1 MKKILYSF
9 IVLFSALIFN
19 SCSTDEQQND
29 SKGLVDLRTIQFTV
43 SEESFGEDKQ
53 LTRSLA
59 EPAKQIVDLGNG
71 VSAEVAVER
80 DAKDKEATR
89 AAAPLTDGTYCI
101 YAVGSDGKR
110 IKGAGKLG
118 KGVVKDG
125 VLKLD
130 ESTDLILPAGQYT
143 FVCYNKYVTD
153 DGNKLTFT
161 DDSRARVGTTT
172 QIITASPSRQKVA
185 FVMKRQ
191 IARVRFKITAYTQ
204 AMANIDA
211 KLVSTANQP
220 TSISYSDLIAN
231 PQVVTSVPVDKA
243 VEFPTTSNTK
253 NILAFDFFTSY
264 QYYLAG
270 TDGKALKLS
279 FSEGTVYQKSLA
291 GKEFTLN
298 NLGILEGNGSYT
310 VRIKLMT
317 TPLYLYQDGTIGIY
331 EERGTRTP
339 IGVMVTEKTK
349 ENAQP
354 GEEGAGLAISLKYV
368 DLGKHESGAAK
379 LSRFPIGE
387 SLIDNN
393 VAYDEDKNEGGT
405 PAWAKRL
412 YNDLNGYYNTWNTA
426 SNGPNAKVKYP
437 TTPKAD
443 INMIVGPYD
452 VNQPYYLAGHYN
464 PGVAVTGSNVSKW
477 FLPTIGQIIL
487 ALRTLK
493 IVDVPLSTFITNP
506 GEYYGL
512 SLTLKEPDE
521 ETGEFDIKDIAF
533 TKVGGHALDDDDF
546 ENKSA
551 GVTYMSTSTFTSK
564 HNGNALV
571 GFGGDLH
578 IERRNVGTA
587 VRPFVHF

>member
-1 MKKILYSF
+1 MKKILYSL
-9 IVLFSALIFN
+9 IVLFSGLIFN

-71 VSAEVAVER
+71 FSAEVAVER

-89 AAAPLTDGTYCI
+89 AAAPLSDGTYFI

-110 IKGAGKLG
+110 IKGADKLG
-118 KGVVKDG
+118 KGIVKDG
-125 VLKLD
+125 ELKLD
-130 ESTDLILPAGQYT
+130 ESTPLILPAGQYT
-143 FVCYNKYVTD
+143 FVCYNEYVTD
-153 DGNKLTFT
+153 NGDKLTFT

-172 QIITASPSRQKVA
+172 QIITPTPRKQKVA

-231 PQVVTSVPVDKA
+231 PQTVTSVPVDKA

-279 FSEGTVYQKSLA
+279 FSQGTVYQKSLA

-368 DLGKHESGAAK
+368 DLGKGVNGVPR
-379 LSRFPIGE
+379 LSQFPTRE
-387 SLIDNN
+387 YVIDNN
-393 VAYDEDKNEGGT
+393 VMYDVEEEGGT
-405 PAWAKRL
+405 PAWAKKL

-426 SNGPNAKVKYP
+426 SHGPNAKVKYP

-443 INMIVGPYD
+443 INYWDADGTH
-452 VNQPYYLAGHYN
+452 QPYYIAGHYN

-477 FLPTIGQIIL
+477 FLPTIGQYIL
-487 ALRTLK
+487 ALRKLK
-493 IVDVPLSTFITNP
+493 IADVQLS
-506 GEYYGL
+506 
-512 SLTLKEPDE
+512 DM
-521 ETGEFDIKDIAF
+521 ETDLGGGNDFSSFKKDINAGSF
-533 TKVGGHALDDDDF
+533 KDEVFSKVGGEPLHKSPPSTELYSPETVWTSISAGTLYSAVMAF
-546 ENKSA
+546 WEENKIQTGIMQCYS
-551 GVTYMSTSTFTSK
+551 FQ
-564 HNGNALV
+564 L
-571 GFGGDLH
+571 
-578 IERRNVGTA
+578 

>member
-9 IVLFSALIFN
+9 IVLLSGLIFN

-53 LTRSLA
+53 LTRSVA
-59 EPAKQIVDLGNG
+59 EPVKKLVDLGNG
-71 VSAEVAVER
+71 FTAEVAVER
-80 DAKDKEATR
+80 DAKDKEVTR

-130 ESTDLILPAGQYT
+130 ERTDLILPAGQYT

-153 DGNKLTFT
+153 DGDKLTFT
-161 DDSRARVGTTT
+161 DDTRARVGTTT
-172 QIITASPSRQKVA
+172 QIITATPSRQKVA
-185 FVMKRQ
+185 FIMKRQ
-191 IARVRFKITAYTQ
+191 VARVRFKITAYTQ
-204 AMANIDA
+204 AISNIDA
-211 KLVSTANQP
+211 KLVSTADQP

-279 FSEGTVYQKSLA
+279 FSQGTIYQKSLA

-368 DLGKHESGAAK
+368 DLGKDGNVPR
-379 LSRFPIGE
+379 LSHLSNGKYF
-387 SLIDNN
+387 IDNN
-393 VAYDEDKNEGGT
+393 VAYDVEAEGGT

-426 SNGPNAKVKYP
+426 SNGPNTKAKYP
-437 TTPKAD
+437 NTAKAD
-443 INMIVGPYD
+443 IYD
-452 VNQPYYLAGHYN
+452 NLDQPYYLAGHYN

-477 FLPTIGQIIL
+477 FLPTVGQFIL

-512 SLTLKEPDE
+512 WFDFLLPDE
-521 ETGEFDIKDIAF
+521 ETGELNVKDIAF
-533 TKVGGHALDDDDF
+533 TKVGGHTLFDDRF
-546 ENKSA
+546 QNKSA
-551 GVTYMSTSTFTSK
+551 GVTYAWTSTFASNSET
-564 HNGNALV
+564 NAVV
-571 GFGGDLH
+571 GFGGDIH
-578 IERRNVGTA
+578 IRTMDTGS

>member
-9 IVLFSALIFN
+9 IVLLSGLIFN

-130 ESTDLILPAGQYT
+130 ERTDLILPAGKYT

-153 DGNKLTFT
+153 DGDKLTFT
-161 DDSRARVGTTT
+161 DDSRALVGTTT

-220 TSISYSDLIAN
+220 TSISYSDLITN

-243 VEFPTTSNTK
+243 VAFPTTSNTK

-279 FSEGTVYQKSLA
+279 FSQGTVYQKSLA

-354 GEEGAGLAISLKYV
+354 GEEGAGLAVSLKYATYINR
-368 DLGKHESGAAK
+368 E
-379 LSRFPIGE
+379 GE
-387 SLIDNN
+387 ITPLTCIQSNAGDMDNN
-393 VAYDEDKNEGGT
+393 VSYYSNYGFAADALET
-405 PAWAKRL
+405 AKKQFT
-412 YNDLNGYYNTWNTA
+412 DLNGYYYTWDPA
-426 SNGPNAKVKYP
+426 SHGDVMKAEFP
-437 TTPKAD
+437 TTPK
-443 INMIVGPYD
+443 GD
-452 VNQPYYLAGHYN
+452 VNGYFGDGYLQAYYVAGHYN
-464 PGVAVTGSNVSKW
+464 PGVTVTGTNVSKW
-477 FLPTIGQIIL
+477 FLPTVGQYFL
-487 ALRTLK
+487 AFRKLK
-493 IVDVPLSTFITNP
+493 IMDVQLSDMNLVGFVPYIEKNINA
-506 GEYYGL
+506 G
-512 SLTLKEPDE
+512 SFKEE
-521 ETGEFDIKDIAF
+521 VFS
-533 TKVGGHALDDDDF
+533 KVGGDPLHKIPYSTVLEQVWVSNYIETMYNMTLVYYD
-546 ENKSA
+546 EGKIETTMQR
-551 GVTYMSTSTFTSK
+551 TY
-564 HNGNALV
+564 NGCC
-571 GFGGDLH
+571 
-578 IERRNVGTA
+578 

>member
-1 MKKILYSF
+1 MKKILYSL
-9 IVLFSALIFN
+9 IVLLSGLIFN

-80 DAKDKEATR
+80 DAKDKEVTR

-130 ESTDLILPAGQYT
+130 ERTDLILPAGQYT

-153 DGNKLTFT
+153 DGDKLTFT

-172 QIITASPSRQKVA
+172 QIITATPSRQKVA
-185 FVMKRQ
+185 FIMKRQ
-191 IARVRFKITAYTQ
+191 VARVRFKITAYTQ
-204 AMANIDA
+204 AISNIDA
-211 KLVSTANQP
+211 KLVSTADQP

-279 FSEGTVYQKSLA
+279 FSQGTIYQKSLA

-368 DLGKHESGAAK
+368 DLGKDGNVPR
-379 LSRFPIGE
+379 LSHLSNGKYF
-387 SLIDNN
+387 IDNN
-393 VAYDEDKNEGGT
+393 VAYDVEAEGGT

-426 SNGPNAKVKYP
+426 SNGPNAKAKYP
-437 TTPKAD
+437 NTAKAD
-443 INMIVGPYD
+443 IYD
-452 VNQPYYLAGHYN
+452 NLDQPYYLAGHYN

-477 FLPTIGQIIL
+477 FLPTVGQFIL

-512 SLTLKEPDE
+512 WFDFLLPDE
-521 ETGEFDIKDIAF
+521 ETGELNVKDIAF
-533 TKVGGHALDDDDF
+533 TKVGGHTLFDDRF
-546 ENKSA
+546 QNKSA
-551 GVTYMSTSTFTSK
+551 GVTYAWTSTFASNSET
-564 HNGNALV
+564 NAVV
-571 GFGGDLH
+571 GFGGDIH
-578 IERRNVGTA
+578 IRTMDTGS

>member
-1 MKKILYSF
+1 MKKILYSL
-9 IVLFSALIFN
+9 IVLLSGLIFN
-19 SCSTDEQQND
+19 SCSTEEQQND

-89 AAAPLTDGTYCI
+89 ATAPLTDGTYCI

-130 ESTDLILPAGQYT
+130 ERTDLILPAGQYT

-153 DGNKLTFT
+153 DGDKLTFT
-161 DDSRARVGTTT
+161 DDTRARVGTTT
-172 QIITASPSRQKVA
+172 QIITATPSRQKVA
-185 FVMKRQ
+185 FIMKRQ
-191 IARVRFKITAYTQ
+191 VARVRFKITAYTQ
-204 AMANIDA
+204 AISNIDA
-211 KLVSTANQP
+211 KLVSTADQP
-220 TSISYSDLIAN
+220 TSISYSGLIAN
-231 PQVVTSVPVDKA
+231 PKAVTSTSVDKA
-243 VEFPTTSNTK
+243 VAFPATSNTK
-253 NILAFDFFTSY
+253 NILAFDFFTPY

-279 FSEGTVYQKSLA
+279 FSQGTVYQKSLA
-291 GKEFTLN
+291 GKELTLN

-368 DLGKHESGAAK
+368 DLGKGVNGVPR
-379 LSRFPIGE
+379 LSQFPTRE
-387 SLIDNN
+387 YVIDNN
-393 VAYDEDKNEGGT
+393 VMYDVEEEGGT
-405 PAWAKRL
+405 PAWAKKL

-426 SNGPNAKVKYP
+426 SHGPNAKAKYP
-437 TTPKAD
+437 NTPKAD
-443 INMIVGPYD
+443 ISIIGKD
-452 VNQPYYLAGHYN
+452 DANQPYYLAGHYN

-477 FLPTIGQIIL
+477 FLPTIGQFIL

-512 SLTLKEPDE
+512 WMILKEPDE
-521 ETGEFDIKDIAF
+521 ETGELNIKDIAF
-533 TKVGGHALDDDDF
+533 TKAGGHVLNDDDF
-546 ENKSA
+546 QNRSA
-551 GVTYMSTSTFTSK
+551 NITYVWTSTFAS
-564 HNGNALV
+564 NYDANALV
-571 GFGGDLH
+571 GFGGDISL
-578 IERRNVGTA
+578 GTKGGIGAA

>member
-1 MKKILYSF
+1 MKKILYSL
-9 IVLFSALIFN
+9 IVLFSGLIFN

-89 AAAPLTDGTYCI
+89 AAAPLTDGTYFI

-130 ESTDLILPAGQYT
+130 ERTDLILPAGQYT

-172 QIITASPSRQKVA
+172 QIITATPSRQKVA

-231 PQVVTSVPVDKA
+231 PQVVTSIPVDKA
-243 VEFPTTSNTK
+243 VAFPTSSDTK

-279 FSEGTVYQKSLA
+279 FSQGTIYQKSLA

-368 DLGKHESGAAK
+368 DLRTVVNGVPR
-379 LSRFPIGE
+379 LSQFPTRE
-387 SLIDNN
+387 YVIDNN
-393 VAYDEDKNEGGT
+393 VMYDVEEEGGT

-412 YNDLNGYYNTWNTA
+412 YNDLNGYYNTWNIA
-426 SNGPNAKVKYP
+426 SHGPNAKVKYP

-443 INMIVGPYD
+443 INMIVGPYN

-477 FLPTIGQIIL
+477 FLPTIGQFIL

-512 SLTLKEPDE
+512 WMILKEPDE
-521 ETGEFDIKDIAF
+521 ETGELNIKDIAF
-533 TKVGGHALDDDDF
+533 TKAGGHVLNDDDF
-546 ENKSA
+546 QNRSA
-551 GVTYMSTSTFTSK
+551 NITYVWTSTFAS
-564 HNGNALV
+564 NYDANALV
-571 GFGGDLH
+571 GFGGDISL
-578 IERRNVGTA
+578 GTKGGIGAA

>member
-9 IVLFSALIFN
+9 IVLLSGLIFN

-130 ESTDLILPAGQYT
+130 ERTDLILPAGKYT

-153 DGNKLTFT
+153 DGDKLTFT

-172 QIITASPSRQKVA
+172 QIITATPSRQKVA

-220 TSISYSDLIAN
+220 TSISYSGLIAN
-231 PQVVTSVPVDKA
+231 PQVVTSIPVDKA

-253 NILAFDFFTSY
+253 NILAFDFFTPY

-368 DLGKHESGAAK
+368 DLGKDESGAAK
-379 LSRFPIGE
+379 LSKFPIGE

-393 VAYDEDKNEGGT
+393 VAYDEDENEGGT

-426 SNGPNAKVKYP
+426 SHGPNAKVKYP

-443 INMIVGPYD
+443 INMIVGPYN

-493 IVDVPLSTFITNP
+493 IVDVPLNTFITEP

-512 SLTLKEPDE
+512 SFTLKEPDE
-521 ETGEFDIKDIAF
+521 ETGELNIKDIAF
-533 TKVGGHALDDDDF
+533 TKVGGHALDDYDF

-551 GVTYMSTSTFTSK
+551 GVTYISTSTFTSK
-564 HNGNALV
+564 RNANALV

-578 IERRNVGTA
+578 IERRNVVTA

>member
-1 MKKILYSF
+1 MKKILYSL
-9 IVLFSALIFN
+9 IVLLSGLIFN

-71 VSAEVAVER
+71 FTAEVAVER

-89 AAAPLTDGTYCI
+89 ATAPLTDGTYCI

-130 ESTDLILPAGQYT
+130 ERTDLILPAGQYT

-153 DGNKLTFT
+153 DGDKLTFT

-172 QIITASPSRQKVA
+172 QIITATPSRQKVA

-191 IARVRFKITAYTQ
+191 VARVRFKITAYTQ
-204 AMANIDA
+204 SISNIDA
-211 KLVSTANQP
+211 KLVSTADQP
-220 TSISYSDLIAN
+220 TSISYSGLIAN
-231 PQVVTSVPVDKA
+231 PKAVTSTSVDKA
-243 VEFPTTSNTK
+243 VAFPTTSNTK

-368 DLGKHESGAAK
+368 DLGKLENGVAQLSELSSG
-379 LSRFPIGE
+379 E
-387 SLIDNN
+387 YLIDNN
-393 VAYDEDKNEGGT
+393 VMYDVEAEGGT
-405 PAWAKRL
+405 PAWAKKL

-426 SNGPNAKVKYP
+426 SNGPNAKAKYP
-437 TTPKAD
+437 NTPKAD
-443 INMIVGPYD
+443 IA
-452 VNQPYYLAGHYN
+452 NQPYYFAGHYN

-477 FLPTIGQIIL
+477 FLPTVGQFIL

-512 SLTLKEPDE
+512 WFDFLLPDE
-521 ETGEFDIKDIAF
+521 ETGELNIKDIAF
-533 TKVGGHALDDDDF
+533 TKAGGHALDDDDF

-551 GVTYMSTSTFTSK
+551 GITYIWTSTFASNNDT
-564 HNGNALV
+564 NVLV
-571 GFGGDLH
+571 GFGGD
-578 IERRNVGTA
+578 VGISTKNTLAA

>member
-1 MKKILYSF
+1 MKKILYSL
-9 IVLFSALIFN
+9 IVLLSGLIFN

-220 TSISYSDLIAN
+220 TSISYSGLIAN
-231 PQVVTSVPVDKA
+231 PQVVTSIPVDKA

-368 DLGKHESGAAK
+368 DLGKDESGAAK
-379 LSRFPIGE
+379 LSKFPIGE

-393 VAYDEDKNEGGT
+393 VAYDEDENEGGT

-426 SNGPNAKVKYP
+426 SHGPNAKVKYP

-443 INMIVGPYD
+443 INMIVGPYN

-493 IVDVPLSTFITNP
+493 IVDVPLNTFITEP

-512 SLTLKEPDE
+512 SFTLKEPDE
-521 ETGEFDIKDIAF
+521 ETGELNIKDIAF
-533 TKVGGHALDDDDF
+533 TKVGGHALDDYDF

-551 GVTYMSTSTFTSK
+551 GVTYISTSTFTSK
-564 HNGNALV
+564 RNANALV

-578 IERRNVGTA
+578 IERRNVVTA

>member
-1 MKKILYSF
+1 MKKILYGF
-9 IVLFSALIFN
+9 IVLLSALIFN

-89 AAAPLTDGTYCI
+89 ATAPLTDGTYCI

-130 ESTDLILPAGQYT
+130 ESTDLILPAGKYT

-153 DGNKLTFT
+153 DGDKLTFT

-220 TSISYSDLIAN
+220 TSISYSGLIAN
-231 PQVVTSVPVDKA
+231 PQVVTSVPIDKA

-279 FSEGTVYQKSLA
+279 FSQGTIYQKSLA

-317 TPLYLYQDGTIGIY
+317 TPLYLFQDGTIGIY

-368 DLGKHESGAAK
+368 DLGKRENGVPR
-379 LSRFPIGE
+379 LSQFPTRE
-387 SLIDNN
+387 YVIDNN
-393 VAYDEDKNEGGT
+393 VMYDVEAEGGT
-405 PAWAKRL
+405 TAWAKKL
-412 YNDLNGYYNTWNTA
+412 YNDLNGYYYTWNPA
-426 SNGPNAKVKYP
+426 SHGPNAKAKYP

-443 INMIVGPYD
+443 INIFGGHGAH
-452 VNQPYYLAGHYN
+452 QAYYIAGHYN

-477 FLPTIGQIIL
+477 FLPTIGQFIL

-512 SLTLKEPDE
+512 WMILKEPDE
-521 ETGEFDIKDIAF
+521 ETGELNIKDIAF
-533 TKVGGHALDDDDF
+533 TKAGGHVLNDDDF
-546 ENKSA
+546 QNRSA
-551 GVTYMSTSTFTSK
+551 NITYVWTSTFAS
-564 HNGNALV
+564 NYDANALV
-571 GFGGDLH
+571 GFGGDISLGTKGG
-578 IERRNVGTA
+578 IEAA

>member
-1 MKKILYSF
+1 MKKILYSL
-9 IVLFSALIFN
+9 IVLLSGLIFN

-80 DAKDKEATR
+80 DAKDKEVTR

-130 ESTDLILPAGQYT
+130 ERTDLILPAGQYT

-153 DGNKLTFT
+153 DGDKLTFT
-161 DDSRARVGTTT
+161 DDTRARVGTTT
-172 QIITASPSRQKVA
+172 QIITATPSRQKVA
-185 FVMKRQ
+185 FIMKRQ
-191 IARVRFKITAYTQ
+191 VARVRFKITAYTQ
-204 AMANIDA
+204 AISNIDA
-211 KLVSTANQP
+211 KLVSTADQP

-279 FSEGTVYQKSLA
+279 FSQGTIYQKSLA

-368 DLGKHESGAAK
+368 DLGKDGNVPR
-379 LSRFPIGE
+379 LSHLSNGKYF
-387 SLIDNN
+387 IDNN
-393 VAYDEDKNEGGT
+393 VAYDVEAEGGT

-426 SNGPNAKVKYP
+426 SNGPNAKAKYP
-437 TTPKAD
+437 NTAKAD
-443 INMIVGPYD
+443 IYD
-452 VNQPYYLAGHYN
+452 NLDQPYYLAGHYN

-477 FLPTIGQIIL
+477 FLPTVGQFIL

-512 SLTLKEPDE
+512 WFDFLLPDE
-521 ETGEFDIKDIAF
+521 ETGELNVKDIAF
-533 TKVGGHALDDDDF
+533 TKVGGHTLFDDRF
-546 ENKSA
+546 QNKSA
-551 GVTYMSTSTFTSK
+551 GVTYAWTSTFASNSET
-564 HNGNALV
+564 NAVV
-571 GFGGDLH
+571 GFGGDIH
-578 IERRNVGTA
+578 IRTMDTGS

>member
-1 MKKILYSF
+1 MKKILYSL
-9 IVLFSALIFN
+9 IVLLSGLIFN
-19 SCSTDEQQND
+19 SCSTEEQQND

-368 DLGKHESGAAK
+368 DLGTVENGAAK
-379 LSRFPIGE
+379 LSKFPIGE

-393 VAYDEDKNEGGT
+393 VAYDEDENEGGT

-493 IVDVPLSTFITNP
+493 IVDVPLNTFITEP

-512 SLTLKEPDE
+512 SFTLKEPDE
-521 ETGEFDIKDIAF
+521 ETGELNIKDIAF
-533 TKVGGHALDDDDF
+533 TKVGGHTLDDDDF

-551 GVTYMSTSTFTSK
+551 GVIYISTSTFTSK
-564 HNGNALV
+564 RNANALV

>member
-1 MKKILYSF
+1 MKKILYGF
-9 IVLFSALIFN
+9 IVLLSGLIFN

-89 AAAPLTDGTYCI
+89 ATAPLTDGTYCI

-130 ESTDLILPAGQYT
+130 ERTDLILPAGKYT

-153 DGNKLTFT
+153 DGDKLTFT

-220 TSISYSDLIAN
+220 TSISYSGLIAN

-243 VEFPTTSNTK
+243 VAFPTTSNTK

-317 TPLYLYQDGTIGIY
+317 TPLYLFQDGTIGIY

-393 VAYDEDKNEGGT
+393 VAYDEDENEGGT

-512 SLTLKEPDE
+512 SFTLKEPDE

>member
-9 IVLFSALIFN
+9 IVLLSGLIFN

-53 LTRSLA
+53 LTRSVA
-59 EPAKQIVDLGNG
+59 EPVKKLVDLGNG
-71 VSAEVAVER
+71 FTAEVAVER

-89 AAAPLTDGTYCI
+89 ATAPLTDGTYCI

-130 ESTDLILPAGQYT
+130 ERTDLILPAGQYT

-153 DGNKLTFT
+153 DGDKLTFT
-161 DDSRARVGTTT
+161 DDTRARVGTTT
-172 QIITASPSRQKVA
+172 QIITATPSRQKVA

-191 IARVRFKITAYTQ
+191 VARVRFKITAYTQ
-204 AMANIDA
+204 AISNIDA
-211 KLVSTANQP
+211 KLVSTADQP
-220 TSISYSDLIAN
+220 TSISYSGLIAN
-231 PQVVTSVPVDKA
+231 PKAVTSTSVDKA
-243 VEFPTTSNTK
+243 VAFPTTSNTK
-253 NILAFDFFTSY
+253 NILAFDFFTPY

-279 FSEGTVYQKSLA
+279 FSQGTVYQKSLA
-291 GKEFTLN
+291 GKELTLN

-354 GEEGAGLAISLKYV
+354 GEDGAGLAISLKYAE
-368 DLGKHESGAAK
+368 DLGTDGK
-379 LSRFPIGE
+379 LKQLSLLPDGE

-393 VAYDEDKNEGGT
+393 ITYDVEDEGGT
-405 PAWAKRL
+405 PAWAKKL

-426 SNGPNAKVKYP
+426 SHGPNAKVKYP

-443 INMIVGPYD
+443 INIVDGYGAH
-452 VNQPYYLAGHYN
+452 QAYYIAGHYN

-477 FLPTIGQIIL
+477 FLPTIGQFIL

-493 IVDVPLSTFITNP
+493 IVDVPLSAFITNP

-512 SLTLKEPDE
+512 DITLLSPDE
-521 ETGEFDIKDIAF
+521 ETGEYDSKDIVF
-533 TKVGGHALDDDDF
+533 TKVGGHTLLDDRF

-551 GVTYMSTSTFTSK
+551 NINYVWTSTFASDVYT
-564 HNGNALV
+564 NALL
-571 GFGGDLH
+571 GFGGDISLATK
-578 IERRNVGTA
+578 VSGTLSA

>member
-9 IVLFSALIFN
+9 IVLLSGLIFN

-53 LTRSLA
+53 LTRSVA
-59 EPAKQIVDLGNG
+59 EPVKKLVDLGNG
-71 VSAEVAVER
+71 FTAEVAVER

-89 AAAPLTDGTYCI
+89 ATAPLTDGTYCI

-130 ESTDLILPAGQYT
+130 ERTDLILPAGQYT

-153 DGNKLTFT
+153 DGDKLTFT

-172 QIITASPSRQKVA
+172 QIITATPSRQKVA

-204 AMANIDA
+204 AISNIDA
-211 KLVSTANQP
+211 KLVSTADQP
-220 TSISYSDLIAN
+220 TSISYSGLIAN
-231 PQVVTSVPVDKA
+231 PKAVTSTSVDKA
-243 VEFPTTSNTK
+243 VAFPTTSNTK
-253 NILAFDFFTSY
+253 NILAFDFFTPY

-279 FSEGTVYQKSLA
+279 FSQGTVYQKSLA
-291 GKEFTLN
+291 GKELTLN

-368 DLGKHESGAAK
+368 DLGKDKNGVPR
-379 LSRFPIGE
+379 LSQLPSGE

-393 VAYDEDKNEGGT
+393 VMYDVEDEGGT

-426 SNGPNAKVKYP
+426 SHGPNAKAKYAN
-437 TTPKAD
+437 TAKAD
-443 INMIVGPYD
+443 ISIIGKDD

-477 FLPTIGQIIL
+477 FLPTIGQFIL

-512 SLTLKEPDE
+512 WMILKEPDE
-521 ETGEFDIKDIAF
+521 ETGELNIKDIAF
-533 TKVGGHALDDDDF
+533 TKAGGHVLNDDDF
-546 ENKSA
+546 QNRSA
-551 GVTYMSTSTFTSK
+551 NITYVWTSTFAS
-564 HNGNALV
+564 NYDANALV
-571 GFGGDLH
+571 GFGGDISL
-578 IERRNVGTA
+578 GTKGGIGAA

>member
-1 MKKILYSF
+1 MKKILYSL
-9 IVLFSALIFN
+9 IVLLSGLIFN

-89 AAAPLTDGTYCI
+89 ATAPLTDGTYFI

-130 ESTDLILPAGQYT
+130 ERTDLILPAGKYT
-143 FVCYNKYVTD
+143 FVCYNEYVTD
-153 DGNKLTFT
+153 NGDKLTFT

-368 DLGKHESGAAK
+368 DLGKGVNGVPR
-379 LSRFPIGE
+379 LSQFPTRE
-387 SLIDNN
+387 YVIDNN
-393 VAYDEDKNEGGT
+393 VMYDVEEEGGT
-405 PAWAKRL
+405 PAWAKKL

-426 SNGPNAKVKYP
+426 SHGPNAKAKYP
-437 TTPKAD
+437 NTPKAD
-443 INMIVGPYD
+443 ISIIGKD
-452 VNQPYYLAGHYN
+452 DANQPYYLAGHYN

-477 FLPTIGQIIL
+477 FLPTIGQFIL

-512 SLTLKEPDE
+512 WMILKEPDE
-521 ETGEFDIKDIAF
+521 ETGELNIKDIAF
-533 TKVGGHALDDDDF
+533 TKAGGHVLNDDDF
-546 ENKSA
+546 QNRSA
-551 GVTYMSTSTFTSK
+551 NITYVWTSTFAS
-564 HNGNALV
+564 NYDANALV
-571 GFGGDLH
+571 GFGGDISL
-578 IERRNVGTA
+578 GTKGGIGAA

>member
-1 MKKILYSF
+1 MKKILYSL
-9 IVLFSALIFN
+9 IVLLSGLIFN

-130 ESTDLILPAGQYT
+130 ERTDLILPAGKYT
-143 FVCYNKYVTD
+143 FVCYNEYVTD
-153 DGNKLTFT
+153 DGDKLTFT

-243 VEFPTTSNTK
+243 VAFPTTSNTK

-368 DLGKHESGAAK
+368 DLGTVVNGVPR
-379 LSRFPIGE
+379 LSQFPTRE
-387 SLIDNN
+387 YVIDNN
-393 VAYDEDKNEGGT
+393 VMYDVEEEGGT

-443 INMIVGPYD
+443 INMIVGPYN

-493 IVDVPLSTFITNP
+493 IVDVPLNTFITEP

-512 SLTLKEPDE
+512 SFTLKEPDE
-521 ETGEFDIKDIAF
+521 ETGELNIKDIAF
-533 TKVGGHALDDDDF
+533 TKVGGHALDDYDF

-551 GVTYMSTSTFTSK
+551 GVTYISTSTFTSK
-564 HNGNALV
+564 RNANALV

-578 IERRNVGTA
+578 IERRNVVAA

>member
-1 MKKILYSF
+1 MKKILYSL
-9 IVLFSALIFN
+9 IVLLSGLIFN

-53 LTRSLA
+53 LTRSVA
-59 EPAKQIVDLGNG
+59 EPVKKLVDLGNG
-71 VSAEVAVER
+71 FTAEVAVER

-89 AAAPLTDGTYCI
+89 ATAPLTDGTYCI

-130 ESTDLILPAGQYT
+130 ERTDLILPAGQYT

-153 DGNKLTFT
+153 DGDKLTFT
-161 DDSRARVGTTT
+161 DDTRARVGTTT
-172 QIITASPSRQKVA
+172 QIITATPSRQKVA

-191 IARVRFKITAYTQ
+191 VARVRFKITAYTQ
-204 AMANIDA
+204 SISNIDA
-211 KLVSTANQP
+211 KLVSTADQP
-220 TSISYSDLIAN
+220 TSISYSGLIAN
-231 PQVVTSVPVDKA
+231 PKAVTSTSVDKA
-243 VEFPTTSNTK
+243 VAFPTTSNTK
-253 NILAFDFFTSY
+253 NILAFDFFTPY

-279 FSEGTVYQKSLA
+279 FSQGTVYQKSLA
-291 GKEFTLN
+291 GKELTLN

-368 DLGKHESGAAK
+368 DLGTVVNGVPR
-379 LSRFPIGE
+379 LSQFPIRE
-387 SLIDNN
+387 YVIDNN
-393 VAYDEDKNEGGT
+393 VMYDVEEEGGT

-426 SNGPNAKVKYP
+426 SHGPNAKAKYP
-437 TTPKAD
+437 NTAKAD
-443 INMIVGPYD
+443 ISIIGKD
-452 VNQPYYLAGHYN
+452 DANQPYYLAGHYN

-477 FLPTIGQIIL
+477 FLPTIGQFIL

-512 SLTLKEPDE
+512 WMILKEPDE
-521 ETGEFDIKDIAF
+521 ETGELNIKDIAF
-533 TKVGGHALDDDDF
+533 TKAGGHVLNDDDF
-546 ENKSA
+546 QNRSA
-551 GVTYMSTSTFTSK
+551 NITYVWTSTFAS
-564 HNGNALV
+564 NYDANALV
-571 GFGGDLH
+571 GFGGDISL
-578 IERRNVGTA
+578 GTKGGIGAA

>member
-1 MKKILYSF
+1 MKKILYSL
-9 IVLFSALIFN
+9 IVLFSGLIFN

-130 ESTDLILPAGQYT
+130 ERTDLILPAGQYT

-153 DGNKLTFT
+153 DGDKLTFT
-161 DDSRARVGTTT
+161 DDTRARVGTTT
-172 QIITASPSRQKVA
+172 QIITATPSRQKVA
-185 FVMKRQ
+185 FIMKRQ
-191 IARVRFKITAYTQ
+191 VARVRFKITAYTQ
-204 AMANIDA
+204 AISNIDA
-211 KLVSTANQP
+211 KLVSTADQP
-220 TSISYSDLIAN
+220 TSISYSGLIAN
-231 PQVVTSVPVDKA
+231 PKAVTSTSVDKA
-243 VEFPTTSNTK
+243 VAFPATSNTK
-253 NILAFDFFTSY
+253 NILAFDFFTPY

-279 FSEGTVYQKSLA
+279 FSQGTIYQKSLA

-310 VRIKLMT
+310 VRIKLIT
-317 TPLYLYQDGTIGIY
+317 TPLYLFQDGTIGIY

-354 GEEGAGLAISLKYV
+354 GEEGAGLAISLKYAE
-368 DLGKHESGAAK
+368 DMGNDGKLK
-379 LSRFPIGE
+379 QLSQLPSGE

-393 VAYDEDKNEGGT
+393 VVYDVEAEGGT
-405 PAWAKRL
+405 PAWAKKL

-426 SNGPNAKVKYP
+426 SHGPNAKVKYP

-443 INMIVGPYD
+443 INMIVGPYN

-493 IVDVPLSTFITNP
+493 IVDVPLNTFITEP

-512 SLTLKEPDE
+512 SFTLKEPDE
-521 ETGEFDIKDIAF
+521 ETGELNIKDIAF
-533 TKVGGHALDDDDF
+533 TKVGGHALDDYDF

-551 GVTYMSTSTFTSK
+551 GVTYISTSTFTSK
-564 HNGNALV
+564 RNANALV

-578 IERRNVGTA
+578 IERRNVVTA

>member
-9 IVLFSALIFN
+9 IVLLSGLIFN

-53 LTRSLA
+53 LTRSVA
-59 EPAKQIVDLGNG
+59 EPVKKLVDLGNG
-71 VSAEVAVER
+71 FSAEVAVER

-89 AAAPLTDGTYCI
+89 ATAPLTDGTYCI

-130 ESTDLILPAGQYT
+130 ERTDLILPAGQYT

-153 DGNKLTFT
+153 DGDKLTFT
-161 DDSRARVGTTT
+161 DDTRARVGTTT
-172 QIITASPSRQKVA
+172 QIITATPSRQKVA

-191 IARVRFKITAYTQ
+191 VARVRFKITAYTQ
-204 AMANIDA
+204 SISNIDA
-211 KLVSTANQP
+211 KLVSTADQP
-220 TSISYSDLIAN
+220 TSISYSGLIAN
-231 PQVVTSVPVDKA
+231 PKAVTSTSVDKA
-243 VEFPTTSNTK
+243 VAFPTTSNTK
-253 NILAFDFFTSY
+253 NILAFDFFTPY

-279 FSEGTVYQKSLA
+279 FSQGTVYQKSLA
-291 GKEFTLN
+291 GKELTLN

-368 DLGKHESGAAK
+368 DLGKDENGVPR
-379 LSRFPIGE
+379 LSQLPSGE

-393 VAYDEDKNEGGT
+393 VVYDVEAEGGT

-426 SNGPNAKVKYP
+426 SHGPNAKAKYAN
-437 TTPKAD
+437 TPKAD
-443 INMIVGPYD
+443 ISIIGRDD

-477 FLPTIGQIIL
+477 FLPTIGQFIL

-512 SLTLKEPDE
+512 WMILKEPDE
-521 ETGEFDIKDIAF
+521 ETGELNIKDIAF
-533 TKVGGHALDDDDF
+533 TKAGGHVLNDDDF
-546 ENKSA
+546 QNRSA
-551 GVTYMSTSTFTSK
+551 NITYVWTSTFAS
-564 HNGNALV
+564 NYDANALV
-571 GFGGDLH
+571 GFGGDISL
-578 IERRNVGTA
+578 GTKGGLGAA

>member
-130 ESTDLILPAGQYT
+130 ERTDLILPAGKYT

-153 DGNKLTFT
+153 DGDKLTFT

-204 AMANIDA
+204 AISNIDA

-243 VEFPTTSNTK
+243 VAFPTTSNTK

-368 DLGKHESGAAK
+368 DLGKSVNGVPR
-379 LSRFPIGE
+379 LSHLFNDE

-393 VAYDEDKNEGGT
+393 VAYDVEAEGGT

-426 SNGPNAKVKYP
+426 SNGPNAKAKYP
-437 TTPKAD
+437 NTPKAD
-443 INMIVGPYD
+443 IDEND
-452 VNQPYYLAGHYN
+452 LTQPYYLAGHYN

-477 FLPTIGQIIL
+477 FLPTVGQFIL

-493 IVDVPLSTFITNP
+493 IVDVPLSTFTTNP

-512 SLTLKEPDE
+512 FFDLLLPDE
-521 ETGEFDIKDIAF
+521 ETGEFNVKDIAF
-533 TKVGGHALDDDDF
+533 TKVGGHTLFDTRFQDS
-546 ENKSA
+546 SA
-551 GVTYMSTSTFTSK
+551 GVTYAWTSTFASNSET
-564 HNGNALV
+564 NAV
-571 GFGGDLH
+571 FGFGGDIH
-578 IERRNVGTA
+578 IRAISTGSS

>member
-1 MKKILYSF
+1 MKKILYSL
-9 IVLFSALIFN
+9 IVLLSGLIFN

-130 ESTDLILPAGQYT
+130 ERTDLILPAGQYT

-153 DGNKLTFT
+153 DGDKLTFT

-204 AMANIDA
+204 AISNIDA
-211 KLVSTANQP
+211 KLVSTADQP
-220 TSISYSDLIAN
+220 TSISYSGLIAN
-231 PQVVTSVPVDKA
+231 PKAVTSTSVDKA
-243 VEFPTTSNTK
+243 VAFPATSNTK

-298 NLGILEGNGSYT
+298 NLGILEGNASYT

-317 TPLYLYQDGTIGIY
+317 NPLYLYQDGTIAIY
-331 EERGTRTP
+331 EERGSRTP
-339 IGVMVTEKTK
+339 IGVMITEKTK
-349 ENAQP
+349 EDAQP
-354 GEEGAGLAISLKYV
+354 GEEGAGLAVSLKYASYTDATGNIV
-368 DLGKHESGAAK
+368 RETHIQAGGGDDL
-379 LSRFPIGE
+379 
-387 SLIDNN
+387 DNN
-393 VAYDEDKNEGGT
+393 VRYYNWDTGADALEN
-405 PAWAKRL
+405 AKKQFT
-412 YNDLNGYYNTWNTA
+412 DLNGYYYTWDPA
-426 SNGPNAKVKYP
+426 SHGDVMKAKFP
-437 TTPKAD
+437 TTPKGD
-443 INMIVGPYD
+443 LNVTSYD
-452 VNQPYYLAGHYN
+452 NLFSAYYMAGHYN
-464 PGVAVTGSNVSKW
+464 PGVTVTGSNVSKW
-477 FLPTIGQIIL
+477 FLPTIGQYIL
-487 ALRTLK
+487 AFRKLK
-493 IVDVPLSTFITNP
+493 IMDVQLSDMQLYAAVSFFEKDVNA
-506 GEYYGL
+506 G
-512 SLTLKEPDE
+512 SFKDE
-521 ETGEFDIKDIAF
+521 VFS
-533 TKVGGHALDDDDF
+533 KVGGEPLHKIPYSTNLDQVWVSNYDEMMYYITLAF
-546 ENKSA
+546 YNE
-551 GVTYMSTSTFTSK
+551 GQIYETIQRTYNYCS
-564 HNGNALV
+564 
-571 GFGGDLH
+571 
-578 IERRNVGTA
+578 

>member
-9 IVLFSALIFN
+9 IVLLSGLIFN

-53 LTRSLA
+53 LTRSVA
-59 EPAKQIVDLGNG
+59 EPVKKLVDLGNG
-71 VSAEVAVER
+71 FTAEVAVER

-89 AAAPLTDGTYCI
+89 ATAPLTDGTYCI

-130 ESTDLILPAGQYT
+130 ERTDLILPAGQYT

-153 DGNKLTFT
+153 DGDKLTFT
-161 DDSRARVGTTT
+161 DDTRARVGTTT
-172 QIITASPSRQKVA
+172 QIITATPSRQKVA
-185 FVMKRQ
+185 FIMKRQ
-191 IARVRFKITAYTQ
+191 VARVRFKITAYTQ
-204 AMANIDA
+204 AISNIDA
-211 KLVSTANQP
+211 KLVSTADQP
-220 TSISYSDLIAN
+220 TSISYSGLIAN
-231 PQVVTSVPVDKA
+231 PKAVTSTSVDKA
-243 VEFPTTSNTK
+243 VAFPTTSNTK

-279 FSEGTVYQKSLA
+279 FSQGTVYQKSLA

-368 DLGKHESGAAK
+368 DLGKDENGVPR
-379 LSRFPIGE
+379 LSQLPSGE

-393 VAYDEDKNEGGT
+393 VMYDVEDEGGT

-412 YNDLNGYYNTWNTA
+412 
-426 SNGPNAKVKYP
+426 
-437 TTPKAD
+437 
-443 INMIVGPYD
+443 
-452 VNQPYYLAGHYN
+452 
-464 PGVAVTGSNVSKW
+464 
-477 FLPTIGQIIL
+477 
-487 ALRTLK
+487 
-493 IVDVPLSTFITNP
+493 
-506 GEYYGL
+506 
-512 SLTLKEPDE
+512 
-521 ETGEFDIKDIAF
+521 
-533 TKVGGHALDDDDF
+533 
-546 ENKSA
+546 
-551 GVTYMSTSTFTSK
+551 
-564 HNGNALV
+564 
-571 GFGGDLH
+571 
-578 IERRNVGTA
+578 
-587 VRPFVHF
+587 

>member
-9 IVLFSALIFN
+9 IVLLSGLIFN

-53 LTRSLA
+53 LTRSVA
-59 EPAKQIVDLGNG
+59 EPVKKLVDLGNG
-71 VSAEVAVER
+71 FTAEVAVER

-89 AAAPLTDGTYCI
+89 ATAPLTDGTYCI

-130 ESTDLILPAGQYT
+130 ERTDLILPAGQYT

-153 DGNKLTFT
+153 DGDKLTFT
-161 DDSRARVGTTT
+161 DDTRARVGTTT
-172 QIITASPSRQKVA
+172 QIITATPSRQKVA
-185 FVMKRQ
+185 FIMKRQ
-191 IARVRFKITAYTQ
+191 VARVRFKITAYTQ
-204 AMANIDA
+204 AISNIDA
-211 KLVSTANQP
+211 KLVSTADQP
-220 TSISYSDLIAN
+220 TSISYSGLIAN
-231 PQVVTSVPVDKA
+231 PKAVTSTSVDKA
-243 VEFPTTSNTK
+243 VAFPATSNTK
-253 NILAFDFFTSY
+253 NILAFDFFTPY

-368 DLGKHESGAAK
+368 DLGTVESGAAK
-379 LSRFPIGE
+379 LSKFPIGE

-393 VAYDEDKNEGGT
+393 VAYDEDENEGGT

-426 SNGPNAKVKYP
+426 SHGPNAKVKYP

-443 INMIVGPYD
+443 INMIVGPYN

-493 IVDVPLSTFITNP
+493 IVDVPLNTFITEP

-512 SLTLKEPDE
+512 SFTLKEPDE
-521 ETGEFDIKDIAF
+521 ETGEFNIKDIAF
-533 TKVGGHALDDDDF
+533 TKVGGHTLDDDDF

-551 GVTYMSTSTFTSK
+551 GVTYISTSTFTSK
-564 HNGNALV
+564 RNANALV